1 MPPKGTKWRKAEEDG
16 PSVLDQIMA
25 AVLDLSGK
33 VDGMA
38 ERVGTLETKVTT
50 QAAAI
55 PQFVP
60 MQHEEAPTHTSAM
73 DELKGVGDTVR
84 GARQKVVGVDGFPR
98 PNNLRQWPDG
108 TTVRLVPD
116 SPTANAIRA
125 WRESGHRAPDP
136 DTLQGTVV
144 GFHFVGSQG
153 DPKYKV
159 RFRGLTP
166 AYGDG
171 FYASELIP
179 A

>member
-1 MPPKGTKWRKAEEDG
+1 MPRKPVEDTEEAD
-16 PSVLDQIMA
+16 PNLLKQIMA

-33 VDGMA
+33 VDGVM
-38 ERVGTLETKVTT
+38 ERVGTLETKAVT
-50 QAAAI
+50 QATSI

-60 MQHEEAPTHTSAM
+60 MQHEDAPTYKTAIS
-73 DELKGVGDTVR
+73 ELKGAGDAVS
-84 GARQKVVGVDGFPR
+84 GGRQMVVGVDGFPR
-98 PNNLRQWPDG
+98 PQELRRWPDG
-108 TTVRLVPD
+108 TIVRLAPD
-116 SPTANAIRA
+116 SVTANAIRA